1 MNRTDQIETAGEAQA
16 ILARV
21 ASGLRQAP
29 ALGDI
34 PAEFAAR
41 GGGDHELNPGSR
53 PLRPGPL
60 QPAAVLVPL
69 VLRDGALNM
78 LLTLRTEGLRHH
90 SGQISFPGGK
100 IEPGDSDVIACALRE
115 TREEIGLGP
124 EFIDVLGALDLYVT
138 ITGFAVLPVVGLI
151 RPGFSLELD
160 RQEVAEVFEV
170 PADFALDPG
179 NHITGHGVFNGIER
193 QWWEI
198 SYGGRRIWGAT
209 AGIIRSL
216 YRSQKVE

>member
-1 MNRTDQIETAGEAQA
+1 
-16 ILARV
+16 
-21 ASGLRQAP
+21 LRDAP
-29 ALGDI
+29 TLGDI
-34 PAEFAAR
+34 PAKFVAR

-60 QPAAVLVPL
+60 QPAAVLVPM
-69 VLRDGALNM
+69 VLRDDGINL
-78 LLTLRTEGLRHH
+78 LLTRRTEGLRHH

-100 IEPGDSDVIACALRE
+100 IEPCDDGVIACALRE
-115 TREEIGLGP
+115 TREEIGLGS
-124 EFIDVLGALDLYVT
+124 EFVDILGALDLYVT

-151 RPGFSLELD
+151 KPGFSLKLD

-170 PADFALDPG
+170 PAQFALDPV
-179 NHITGHGVFNGIER
+179 NHVTGRGVFNGIER

-198 SYGGRRIWGAT
+198 SYGDRRIWGAT